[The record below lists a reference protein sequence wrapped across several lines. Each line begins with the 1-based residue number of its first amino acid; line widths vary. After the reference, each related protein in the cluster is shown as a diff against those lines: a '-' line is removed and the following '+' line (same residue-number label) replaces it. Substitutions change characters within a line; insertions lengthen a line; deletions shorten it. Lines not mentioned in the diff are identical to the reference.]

1 MSNFR
6 SRIVFLLLGVGALVA
21 VLVLVSRPKH
31 LGTIDEA
38 KVHGSVPVL
47 VAHLINQTGELRR
60 LDPVP
65 LPRAYVVL
73 RKHGERLAGGWYTG
87 SDAQDALIRGLEE
100 LSEKKPDAAS
110 SADAIEVCLPH
121 SEEKAQP
128 RSKGGVLG
136 NGERGVKGI
145 SLEFGENKQR
155 VCPTEMVAYNRSF
168 DDVEK
173 RFRDKY
179 KISRDEYTQKVKL
192 RTFDAYQF
200 YVRIKPSPA
209 LIPMFRGNVVLPQ
222 SYVSQKTTQKL
233 KDDLGHWL
241 TTQVQPDGRMIY
253 RYFPSTGK
261 EAKDNNMIR
270 QFMATVALVRMGN
283 ELHDANITE
292 LARKNLKYNL
302 DHFYQLEGEHGL
314 IKYGD
319 IRLGAI
325 ALAALA
331 IVEAPFRKEFESYEL
346 ALRKS
351 TEFMLHE
358 DGSFQTFY
366 GSNSTDNQ
374 NFYPGETQLL
384 WSSLYEQTRDKAIME
399 RIQRAYRYYR
409 TWHLD
414 EKNRNP
420 AFIPWHTQAYVKL
433 LMIEDQPDMREFV
446 FEMNDWLLS
455 MQQNE
460 GDYPD
465 TKGRFHD
472 PKRPKFGPPH
482 ASSTAVYLEG
492 LIDAYRLAV
501 KVGDKEHQKRYRDA
515 IERGLRSLMQ
525 IQFTDGVD
533 MFYVSKREHVFGGL
547 RTTEYDNSI
556 RVDNVQHAFMGLQRI
571 VKTFGSEG
579 AW

>member
-1 MSNFR
+1 L
-6 SRIVFLLLGVGALVA
+6 VFALLGLFALA
-21 VLVLVSRPKH
+21 VVVVLASRPKH
-31 LGTIDEA
+31 LGRIDEA
-38 KVHGSVPVL
+38 KVHGSVPQL
-47 VAHLINQTGELRR
+47 VAHLINQTGDFRR
-60 LDPVP
+60 LDPAP
-65 LPRAYVVL
+65 LPRAWVVL
-73 RKHGERLAGGWYTG
+73 RKHGERVAGGWYSG
-87 SDAQDALIRGLEE
+87 SDAQEALISGLEE
-100 LSEKKPDAAS
+100 LSEKKPEAAAS
-110 SADAIEVCLPH
+110 ADYIEICLPY
-121 SEEKAQP
+121 SEQKAH
-128 RSKGGVLG
+128 RKENGAVLG
-136 NGERGVKGI
+136 NVQRGVKGI
-145 SLEFGENKQR
+145 SIEYGEDKQR
-155 VCPTEMVAYNRSF
+155 VCPTEMVSSNRSF
-168 DDVEK
+168 QDVER
-173 RFRDKY
+173 RFRDKH
-179 KISRDEYTQKVKL
+179 KISKKDYEEKAKI

-200 YVRIKPSPA
+200 LVRIKPNPA
-209 LIPMFRGNVVLPQ
+209 LISMFRGNELIPQ
-222 SYVSQKTTQKL
+222 SAVNQRTTQEL
-233 KDDLGHWL
+233 KDNLAHWL

-270 QFMATVALVRMGN
+270 QFMATVALVRLGN
-283 ELHDANITE
+283 ELHDAHITE
-292 LARKNLKYNL
+292 LARKNLRYNL
-302 DHFYQLEGEHGL
+302 DHFYELDGEHGL

-319 IRLGAI
+319 VRLGAV

-346 ALRKS
+346 ALRKT
-351 TEFMLHE
+351 TEFMLHA

-366 GSNSTDNQ
+366 GSQSTANQ

-384 WSSLYEQTRDKAIME
+384 WSTLYLQSHDEALME
-399 RIQRAYRYYR
+399 RIQRVFRYYR

-433 LMIEDQPDMREFV
+433 LLEKDQPDMREFV

-455 MQQNE
+455 MQQND

-492 LIDAYRLAV
+492 LIDAYRLAT
-501 KVGDKEHQKRYRDA
+501 KVNDQERKKRYRDA

-525 IQFTDGVD
+525 IQFTNGVD

-571 VKTFGSEG
+571 VKVFGSENA
-579 AW
+579 AWASK